1 MPQEAKRNFLINLLY
16 CLAVFG
22 LIYIISVFLLKYFMP
37 FILGG
42 LIAWAV
48 QKPACMLSDKTH
60 LKRSACAVLTA
71 ALLLTTLTVSIGIAV
86 YAVIS
91 RAGGLL
97 SELTYLSEKLS
108 YYTDIVY
115 SVIHSFTDKL
125 PEKISSALNSAYD
138 DILQRFLTAVTE
150 LASETAGEIAGRIP
164 KFVLSSVVT
173 AVASC
178 YIAADFPVLVRFIG
192 NLCGEKICRIAVRV
206 KEIAV
211 NSIFRLA
218 KGYLFLM
225 LLTFAEL
232 FIGLL
237 ALRVKHALILAMLIS
252 FVDILPVFGTGT
264 VLVPWASS
272 ALLLGE
278 SRLGIGLLIL
288 YTAITLIRNFAEP
301 KIIGEQIGIN
311 PLFTLIFM
319 FIGAKLSGFSG
330 MIIFPTVFIIVIK
343 YYKEDI

>member
-1 MPQEAKRNFLINLLY
+1 MPQEAKKNFLINLLY

-22 LIYIISVFLLKYFMP
+22 LIYIISAFLLKYFMP

-48 QKPACMLSDKTH
+48 QKPARVLSDKTH
-60 LKRSACAVLTA
+60 LKRSACAMLTA
-71 ALLLTTLTVSIGIAV
+71 VLLLTALTASIGLAV
-86 YAVIS
+86 YAVIN
-91 RAGGLL
+91 RAGGFL
-97 SELTYLSEKLS
+97 SELTYLSDKLS
-108 YYTDIVY
+108 HYTDIIY

-125 PEKISSALNSAYD
+125 PEKISSALNSAYG
-138 DILQRFLTAVTE
+138 DILQRLLTAATE
-150 LASETAGEIAGRIP
+150 LASETAGQIAGFIP
-164 KFVLSSVVT
+164 EFVLFLIVT

-178 YIAADFPVLVRFIG
+178 YIAADFPVLVRFIC
-192 NLCGEKICRIAVRV
+192 NLCGEKICNIAVRV
-206 KEIAV
+206 KEIAL
-211 NSIFRLA
+211 NSIFKIA
-218 KGYLFLM
+218 KGYLLLM

-264 VLVPWASS
+264 VLVPWGSS

-278 SRLGIGLLIL
+278 SRFGIGLLIL
-288 YTAITLIRNFAEP
+288 YAAIILVRNFAEP

-319 FIGAKLSGFSG
+319 FIGAKLSGLVG
-330 MIIFPTVFIIVIK
+330 MIIFPMVFIIVIK